1 MKKFTLS
8 LLTILVACM
17 TLNAAPMVETRGDTL
32 VVADGGDTVRLV
44 GSQITEKL
52 SAILD
57 DTLVNMNKEVD
68 QAGTDYDPLKQP
80 ERDDWRVKM
89 QEVWSSTAETIGL
102 SFIWGMVCLIALI
115 MLFNYL
121 KRRRKYKMVEKA
133 IENNYPLPPYVFDGH
148 APAQPVWNTPA
159 TQQPV
164 QGTPINDGTPAEP
177 TVDDEGTPTP
187 PPFNVQNDP
196 WNGQATQATQQ
207 PAMGKPRINWRAFQ
221 NCFILV
227 AVGLGLMI
235 MFHETMLVGVFS
247 ILVLIGLGKGFIE
260 YQEQRDAING
270 WRNRQ

>member
-1 MKKFTLS
+1 MATMMA
-8 LLTILVACM
+8 IIPPI
-17 TLNAAPMVETRGDTL
+17 AADNVQLQGDTL
-32 VVADGGDTVRLV
+32 IIASDGDTVLLTS
-44 GSQITEKL
+44 SQITKKL
-52 SAILD
+52 GVLLD

-68 QAGTDYDPLKQP
+68 QVGSDYDPLKL
-80 ERDDWRVKM
+80 ERDDWRVRM
-89 QEVWSSTAETIGL
+89 QEVWSSTAEVIGL
-102 SFIWGMVCLIALI
+102 AFIWGMVCLIALI

-133 IENNYPLPPYVFDGH
+133 IENNYPLPPYIFDGH
-148 APAQPVWNTPA
+148 APVQPVWNTPA

-164 QGTPINDGTPAEP
+164 QGTPIEDGTPVEP
-177 TVDDEGTPTP
+177 VQDENGNPTP
-187 PPFNVQNDP
+187 PPLNVQNDP

-207 PAMGKPRINWRAFQ
+207 PAMGTPRINWRAFQ
-221 NCFILV
+221 NSFILV

>member
-1 MKKFTLS
+1 MKKFTLLIMAAMMAIIPLRADNVS
-8 LLTILVACM
+8 LQ
-17 TLNAAPMVETRGDTL
+17 GDTL
-32 VVADGGDTVRLV
+32 IIASDGDTVLLTS
-44 GSQITEKL
+44 SQITKKL
-52 SAILD
+52 GVLLD
-57 DTLVNMNKEVD
+57 DTIINMTDEV
-68 QAGTDYDPLKQP
+68 AEPI
-80 ERDDWRVKM
+80 ERDNKSDWRVRM
-89 QEVWSSTAETIGL
+89 QEVWSSTAEAIGL
-102 SFIWGMVCLIALI
+102 AFIWGMVCLIALI

-164 QGTPINDGTPAEP
+164 QGIPINDGTPVEP
-177 TVDDEGTPTP
+177 TADDEDTPTP

-196 WNGQATQATQQ
+196 WNEQATQAPQQ

-221 NCFILV
+221 NSFILV

-260 YQEQRDAING
+260 YQEQRDAINA
-270 WRNRQ
+270 WRNK

>member
-1 MKKFTLS
+1 MKKITLLIMATMMAIIPLSAADNVS
-8 LLTILVACM
+8 LQ
-17 TLNAAPMVETRGDTL
+17 GDTL
-32 VVADGGDTVRLV
+32 IIASDGDTVRLTS
-44 GSQITEKL
+44 SQITKKL
-52 SAILD
+52 GILLD
-57 DTLVNMNKEVD
+57 DTIINMTDEV
-68 QAGTDYDPLKQP
+68 AEPI
-80 ERDDWRVKM
+80 ERDNRSDWRVRM
-89 QEVWSSTAETIGL
+89 QEVWSSTAEVIGL
-102 SFIWGMVCLIALI
+102 AFIWGMVCLIALI

-133 IENNYPLPPYVFDGH
+133 IEKNYPLPPYIFDGH
-148 APAQPVWNTPA
+148 ATAQPVWNTPA
-159 TQQPV
+159 PQQPV
-164 QGTPINDGTPAEP
+164 QGTPIEDGTPAEP
-177 TVDDEGTPTP
+177 ALDENGTPTP

-207 PAMGKPRINWRAFQ
+207 PAMETPRINWRAFQ
-221 NCFILV
+221 NSFILV

>member
-1 MKKFTLS
+1 MKKITLLIMAAMMAIIPLRADNVS
-8 LLTILVACM
+8 LQ
-17 TLNAAPMVETRGDTL
+17 GDTL
-32 VVADGGDTVRLV
+32 IIASDGDTVRLTS
-44 GSQITEKL
+44 SQITKKL

-68 QAGTDYDPLKQP
+68 QVSSDYDPLKL
-80 ERDDWRVKM
+80 ERDDWRVRM
-89 QEVWSSTAETIGL
+89 QEVWSSTAEVIGL
-102 SFIWGMVCLIALI
+102 AFIWGMVCLIALI

-164 QGTPINDGTPAEP
+164 QGIPINDGTPVEP
-177 TVDDEGTPTP
+177 TADDEDTPTP

-196 WNGQATQATQQ
+196 WNEQATQAPQQ

-221 NCFILV
+221 NSFILV

-260 YQEQRDAING
+260 YQEQRDAINA
-270 WRNRQ
+270 WRNK

>member
-1 MKKFTLS
+1 MKKFTLLIMAAMMAIIPLRADNVS
-8 LLTILVACM
+8 LQ
-17 TLNAAPMVETRGDTL
+17 GDTL
-32 VVADGGDTVRLV
+32 IIASDGDTVRLTS
-44 GSQITEKL
+44 SQITKKL
-52 SAILD
+52 GVLLD
-57 DTLVNMNKEVD
+57 DTVINMTDEV
-68 QAGTDYDPLKQP
+68 AEPI
-80 ERDDWRVKM
+80 ERDDKSDWRVRM
-89 QEVWSSTAETIGL
+89 QEVWSSTAEVIGL
-102 SFIWGMVCLIALI
+102 AFIWGMVCLIALI

-164 QGTPINDGTPAEP
+164 QGIPISDGTPVEP
-177 TVDDEGTPTP
+177 TADDEDTPTP

-196 WNGQATQATQQ
+196 WNEQATQAPQQ
-207 PAMGKPRINWRAFQ
+207 PAMGSPRMNWRAFQ
-221 NCFILV
+221 NSFILV

-260 YQEQRDAING
+260 YQEQRDAINA
-270 WRNRQ
+270 WRNK

>member
-1 MKKFTLS
+1 MATMMA
-8 LLTILVACM
+8 IIPPI
-17 TLNAAPMVETRGDTL
+17 AADNVQLQGDTL
-32 VVADGGDTVRLV
+32 IIASDGDTVRLTS
-44 GSQITEKL
+44 SQITKKL
-52 SAILD
+52 GVLLD

-68 QAGTDYDPLKQP
+68 HAGSDYDPLEP
-80 ERDDWRVKM
+80 ERDDWRVRM
-89 QEVWSSTAETIGL
+89 QEVWSNTAENI
-102 SFIWGMVCLIALI
+102 SIVFIWGMVCLIALI

-133 IENNYPLPPYVFDGH
+133 IENNYPLPPYIFDGH
-148 APAQPVWNTPA
+148 APVQPVWNTPA

-164 QGTPINDGTPAEP
+164 QGIPISDGTPVEP
-177 TVDDEGTPTP
+177 TSDDEGTPTP

-207 PAMGKPRINWRAFQ
+207 PAMGTPRINWRAFQ
-221 NCFILV
+221 NSFILV

>member
-8 LLTILVACM
+8 ILTVLVACLA
-17 TLNAAPMVETRGDTL
+17 LNAAPMVETRGDTL

-44 GSQITEKL
+44 GSQITDKL

-89 QEVWSSTAETIGL
+89 QEVWSSTAEVIGL
-102 SFIWGMVCLIALI
+102 AFIWGMVCLIALI

-133 IENNYPLPPYVFDGH
+133 IENNYPLPPYIFDGH
-148 APAQPVWNTPA
+148 APVQPVWNTPA
-159 TQQPV
+159 PHQPV
-164 QGTPINDGTPAEP
+164 QGTPLEDGTPVEP
-177 TVDDEGTPTP
+177 VQDENGNPTHP
-187 PPFNVQNDP
+187 PLNVQNDP

-207 PAMGKPRINWRAFQ
+207 PAMGTPRINWRAFQ
-221 NCFILV
+221 NSFILV

>member
-1 MKKFTLS
+1 MKKITLLIMAAMMAIIPLRADNVS
-8 LLTILVACM
+8 LQ
-17 TLNAAPMVETRGDTL
+17 GDTL
-32 VVADGGDTVRLV
+32 IIASDGDTVRLTS
-44 GSQITEKL
+44 SQITKKL
-52 SAILD
+52 GVLLD
-57 DTLVNMNKEVD
+57 DTVINMTDEV
-68 QAGTDYDPLKQP
+68 AEPI
-80 ERDDWRVKM
+80 ERDDKSDWRVRM
-89 QEVWSSTAETIGL
+89 QEVWSSTAEVIGL
-102 SFIWGMVCLIALI
+102 AFIWGMVCLIALI

-164 QGTPINDGTPAEP
+164 QGIPISDGTPVEP
-177 TVDDEGTPTP
+177 TADDEDTPTP

-196 WNGQATQATQQ
+196 WNEQATQAPQQ
-207 PAMGKPRINWRAFQ
+207 PAMGSPRMNWRAFQ
-221 NCFILV
+221 NSFILV

-260 YQEQRDAING
+260 YQEQRDAINA
-270 WRNRQ
+270 WRNK

>member
-1 MKKFTLS
+1 MKKFTL
-8 LLTILVACM
+8 LIM
-17 TLNAAPMVETRGDTL
+17 AAMMAIIPLSAADNVQLQGDTL
-32 VVADGGDTVRLV
+32 IIASDGDTVLLTS
-44 GSQITEKL
+44 SQITKKL
-52 SAILD
+52 GVLLD
-57 DTLVNMNKEVD
+57 DTVINMTDEV
-68 QAGTDYDPLKQP
+68 AEPI
-80 ERDDWRVKM
+80 ERDNESDWRVRM
-89 QEVWSSTAETIGL
+89 QEVWSNTAEVIGL
-102 SFIWGMVCLIALI
+102 AFIWGMVCLIALI

-164 QGTPINDGTPAEP
+164 QGIPISDGTPVEP
-177 TVDDEGTPTP
+177 TADDEDTPTP

-196 WNGQATQATQQ
+196 WNEQATQAQQQ

-221 NCFILV
+221 NSFILV

-235 MFHETMLVGVFS
+235 MFHETMLVGIFS

-260 YQEQRDAING
+260 YQEQRDAINA
-270 WRNRQ
+270 WRNK